1 MERLIG
7 RCHCGNLVLEFETA
21 MPVGQL
27 QLRGDQCSFCRKHG
41 ARTTSDP
48 KGHVGIFARAPGK
61 VVRYR
66 FAQATADFLVCAGC
80 GIYVAAVL
88 AMGDGSA
95 YATVNVNCF
104 DRVHEL
110 KQSDPPDRR
119 TRRRR
124 NPRALSCLRPSG
136 NLLPR
141 DKRFSFAD
149 SRELG
154 LRTPLS
160 IPFLR
165 PRLPRAATRSCTN
178 CS

>member
-48 KGHVGIFARAPGK
+48 KGHVGIFACAPGK

-110 KQSDPPDRR
+110 KQSADAVSYEAESASERIA
-119 TRRRR
+119 RRRAR
-124 NPRALSCLRPSG
+124 WTPTPV
-136 NLLPR
+136 
-141 DKRFSFAD
+141 SF
-149 SRELG
+149 
-154 LRTPLS
+154 
-160 IPFLR
+160 
-165 PRLPRAATRSCTN
+165 
-178 CS
+178 